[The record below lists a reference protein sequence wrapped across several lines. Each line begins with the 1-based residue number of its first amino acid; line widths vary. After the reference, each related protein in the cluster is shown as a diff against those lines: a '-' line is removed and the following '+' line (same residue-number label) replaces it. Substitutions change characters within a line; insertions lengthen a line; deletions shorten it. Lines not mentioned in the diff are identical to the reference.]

1 MQSGG
6 RNALGGK
13 PRIERRLS
21 HLFSFFVVVF
31 SGKSSRKGRR
41 KGAKNGR
48 TNYLLIKLVRAPE
61 TTDTIHSQSH
71 REPPN
76 NCLLSRRPPLPI
88 SLSLRLLLH
97 VVCLQKRGTFHR
109 PVPTYS
115 ASGLYNYTCSR
126 SDTFH
131 CDGGERRC
139 LGVYPASSVGL
150 RSRCVCL
157 LVIVD
162 IS

>member
-48 TNYLLIKLVRAPE
+48 TNYLLIKLVRAPQ

-88 SLSLRLLLH
+88 SLSLSVFFFMLYACRKEALFTDLYPLT
-97 VVCLQKRGTFHR
+97 Q
-109 PVPTYS
+109 PVACIITHAAVLTHFIVME
-115 ASGLYNYTCSR
+115 ASGVAWGFIQPHLSGF
-126 SDTFH
+126 DH
-131 CDGGERRC
+131 
-139 LGVYPASSVGL
+139 GVFVFW
-150 RSRCVCL
+150 
-157 LVIVD
+157 
-162 IS
+162 